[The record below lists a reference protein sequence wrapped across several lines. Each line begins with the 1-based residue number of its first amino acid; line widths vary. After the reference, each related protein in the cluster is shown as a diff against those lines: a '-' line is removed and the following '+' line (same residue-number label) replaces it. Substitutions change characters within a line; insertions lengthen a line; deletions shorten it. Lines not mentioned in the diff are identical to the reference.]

1 MENVSRSNCPVCL
14 DDIHTS
20 RIPCHIPDC
29 GHLLHRTCFEE
40 LVIALIIVQYTSKN
54 MFNHDCFIALL
65 WPLCLSNMSDINDG
79 YEAVMGVSGF

>member
-40 LVIALIIVQYTSKN
+40 LVIELIIIKY
-54 MFNHDCFIALL
+54 I
-65 WPLCLSNMSDINDG
+65 
-79 YEAVMGVSGF
+79 